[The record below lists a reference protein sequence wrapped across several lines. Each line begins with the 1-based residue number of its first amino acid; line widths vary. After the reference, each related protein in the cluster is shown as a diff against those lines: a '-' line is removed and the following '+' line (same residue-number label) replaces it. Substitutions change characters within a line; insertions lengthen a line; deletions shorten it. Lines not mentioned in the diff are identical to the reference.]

1 MYVEIRQL
9 QPGFHLRW
17 ILSSMQRP
25 LSMSARHCHMRLREV
40 KLNCE
45 AHLEQVLHTILLL
58 VWQVILAAQQKT
70 AGAGQHNIGR
80 LQELDLVNALSAAKQ

>member
-1 MYVEIRQL
+1 MDTVLDATSPVHECKAV
-9 QPGFHLRW
+9 PPEALRGE
-17 ILSSMQRP
+17 
-25 LSMSARHCHMRLREV
+25 A
-40 KLNCE
+40 E